1 MYVRYVSE
9 KDTGGTKE
17 WARDYGVNLNQPFK
31 VVGEE
36 EHSYIAEVPQDW
48 SYRLTPANLYLRKG
62 HWVPVTVDKE
72 LEDYM

>member
-1 MYVRYVSE
+1 MYVRYVPK
-9 KDTGGTKE
+9 KDAGGPKK

-36 EHSYIAEVPQDW
+36 ENSYIAEVPQDW
-48 SYRLTPANLYLRKG
+48 SYRLTPANLYLRKR

-72 LEDYM
+72 LDEYM